1 MDIVLASSS
10 ARRIAYTSLH
20 FDPSNSD
27 THPSISNMAVCI
39 SLEFLVW
46 LFCRLGPAGSCSAC
60 TSKSS
65 QGPHLAHDSSWE
77 KKKLTRPV
85 GETRCKCS
93 SQSTMCA
100 PSATSTASRVA
111 CTQVKSSQVNQS
123 PFVWRLL
130 VLRCL
135 CMYVCTNGPR
145 LCING
150 QSKCDFIRVAFRR
163 WNQRVGWHALHSST
177 QLTATQMHPVTYA
190 AAFSTTI
197 HACI

>member
-46 LFCRLGPAGSCSAC
+46 RLGPAGSCSAC

-85 GETRCKCS
+85 GETMCKCF
-93 SQSTMCA
+93 SQSTMCT
-100 PSATSTASRVA
+100 PSVA
-111 CTQVKSSQVNQS
+111 ACYEYSLQ
-123 PFVWRLL
+123 
-130 VLRCL
+130 
-135 CMYVCTNGPR
+135 
-145 LCING
+145 
-150 QSKCDFIRVAFRR
+150 
-163 WNQRVGWHALHSST
+163 GWHALHSST

-190 AAFSTTI
+190 AALVLTAI
-197 HACI
+197 HAY